1 MRGVCLQRTTPEV
14 GYSFQ
19 TTNSRT
25 HRTRNYYS
33 QNMAES
39 TPSTSSTPNINPSSE
54 SEKKKKR
61 KAYLARRDAT
71 KIYLFDTFER
81 WRALKESKNLKSDK
95 DVAEMLLESYPKTG
109 SIMVRLS
116 VDKKILLFI
125 RYVLFNFILTLR

>member
-19 TTNSRT
+19 TTISRV

-39 TPSTSSTPNINPSSE
+39 TPSTSSTPNMNPSSE

-95 DVAEMLLESYPKTG
+95 DVAEMLLESYQTQQD
-109 SIMVRLS
+109 RLW
-116 VDKKILLFI
+116 
-125 RYVLFNFILTLR
+125 